1 MEYMDEKII
10 QMMNEIKRNQKQ
22 QQQVVE
28 NGGEPDEAKT
38 ACKEKGDDD

>member
-22 QQQVVE
+22 QVVE
-28 NGGEPDEAKT
+28 NAGEPDEVKT
-38 ACKEKGDDD
+38 ACKEKGEDHE